1 MTHWLRKI
9 WSRLWA
15 VLWKER
21 LDHEFDEELN
31 THLELLSDEG
41 RHHGLSPGE
50 ARRQALQR
58 LGRPES
64 IRELHREQ
72 RGLPALELLAKDLR
86 YAVRMLWKSRAFTCV
101 AVISLAFGI
110 GANTALF
117 SIGDNLLLRSLP
129 VREPDRL
136 VQVQQSAAGLGIR
149 KVVNVFPQSVF
160 DYVRTHNQVFVA
172 IIGFKD
178 LDRPEVAI
186 EGAVETT
193 RGVEQVS
200 ENFFRDLGL
209 TPLIGRVE
217 EPSEDGVA
225 ILSYALWQTR
235 FGGNHGVL
243 GRTVSVDG
251 RAYTIVGVAPAQFR
265 GLSIESPT
273 DLWISAR
280 TDAGQQM
287 VARLKPGFSSSQAQ
301 AAMRLLFS
309 QLAQAQPEAVLSGY
323 QPQIDL
329 LPAGKGLSQ
338 LRTQYE
344 RPLMALI
351 VLVTLLL
358 LTTCTNVGNLLVLRN
373 TARRREIAVRAA
385 IGASRSRIV
394 LQLVVES
401 SMLAAL
407 GGILALIFARW
418 GVSTIIS
425 MLPLT
430 AIPESLTFQAD
441 ARMLAFTGAVSVV
454 SAILFGLAP
463 AWRATQVDLAGGLR
477 ASQGSTQ
484 ARGTRHLGRLL
495 VACQVGI
502 SVVLLVGAGLFV
514 RTMRNLVRVDVG
526 FNPENL
532 LQVSID
538 TRGSG
543 YRQGQVG
550 AVYRLLLDRVSAI
563 PGVRSAAGIRNPVM
577 QNSLS
582 RTRFSS
588 LGPDRQIGPNEA
600 WDSFEVGPSFFETM
614 GIPVLRGRTF
624 SPADF
629 ERGRALVLVS
639 EAFAKYYFPNEDP
652 TAGRVG
658 QVIIGV
664 VGDAKLSSVRRENG
678 PLMYQLA
685 PREPDRLDALVL
697 RIAGEPEAIAH
708 AVRDEVRRVNP
719 RLLIGIRTMRQEIDQ
734 SLGKERMVATISA
747 LFSLLGLLLALIGIY
762 GVASSTVAQR
772 TNEIGI
778 RMALGA
784 GSWQVIRD
792 ALRDTSVM
800 FAAGLV
806 AGIAAAIA
814 ALRVSASFISDLL
827 FGLTASDAV
836 NISCAGLL
844 MVIVAFAACIVPARR
859 ATSVD
864 PVIAL
869 RYE

>member
-1 MTHWLRKI
+1 
-9 WSRLWA
+9 
-15 VLWKER
+15 
-21 LDHEFDEELN
+21 
-31 THLELLSDEG
+31 
-41 RHHGLSPGE
+41 
-50 ARRQALQR
+50 
-58 LGRPES
+58 
-64 IRELHREQ
+64 
-72 RGLPALELLAKDLR
+72 
-86 YAVRMLWKSRAFTCV
+86 
-101 AVISLAFGI
+101 
-110 GANTALF
+110 
-117 SIGDNLLLRSLP
+117 
-129 VREPDRL
+129 
-136 VQVQQSAAGLGIR
+136 
-149 KVVNVFPQSVF
+149 
-160 DYVRTHNQVFVA
+160 
-172 IIGFKD
+172 
-178 LDRPEVAI
+178 
-186 EGAVETT
+186 
-193 RGVEQVS
+193 
-200 ENFFRDLGL
+200 
-209 TPLIGRVE
+209 
-217 EPSEDGVA
+217 
-225 ILSYALWQTR
+225 
-235 FGGNHGVL
+235 
-243 GRTVSVDG
+243 
-251 RAYTIVGVAPAQFR
+251 
-265 GLSIESPT
+265 
-273 DLWISAR
+273 
-280 TDAGQQM
+280 
-287 VARLKPGFSSSQAQ
+287 
-301 AAMRLLFS
+301 
-309 QLAQAQPEAVLSGY
+309 
-323 QPQIDL
+323 
-329 LPAGKGLSQ
+329 
-338 LRTQYE
+338 
-344 RPLMALI
+344 
-351 VLVTLLL
+351 
-358 LTTCTNVGNLLVLRN
+358 
-373 TARRREIAVRAA
+373 
-385 IGASRSRIV
+385 
-394 LQLVVES
+394 
-401 SMLAAL
+401 
-407 GGILALIFARW
+407 
-418 GVSTIIS
+418 
-425 MLPLT
+425 
-430 AIPESLTFQAD
+430 
-441 ARMLAFTGAVSVV
+441 
-454 SAILFGLAP
+454 
-463 AWRATQVDLAGGLR
+463 
-477 ASQGSTQ
+477 
-484 ARGTRHLGRLL
+484 
-495 VACQVGI
+495 
-502 SVVLLVGAGLFV
+502 
-514 RTMRNLVRVDVG
+514 MRNLVRIDVG
-526 FNPENL
+526 FNQENL

-629 ERGRALVLVS
+629 ERGRALVIVS

-664 VGDAKLSSVRRENG
+664 VGDAKVFSLRRENG
-678 PLMYQLA
+678 PLMYHLA
-685 PREPDRLDALVL
+685 PKEPDRLDALVL